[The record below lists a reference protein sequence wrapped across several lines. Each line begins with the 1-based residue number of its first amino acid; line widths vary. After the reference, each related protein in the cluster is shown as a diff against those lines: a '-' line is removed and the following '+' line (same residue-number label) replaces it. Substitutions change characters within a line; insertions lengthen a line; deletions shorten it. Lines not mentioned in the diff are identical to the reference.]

1 MKITRIILSA
11 LAAVITS
18 VAAWAGTPFNG
29 IITDPAFRP
38 FKGAKVYVSNPKNY
52 TKSDRHGRFGL
63 TDVGVSDSL
72 HIIIKKEK
80 YVIPVDSARS
90 MRIIIGDQRVQQ
102 AKEDPE
108 LVNMGYGFV
117 SRREYNSA
125 SNGITGDR
133 LRATGRSDI
142 MDALVGLVPNLE
154 RRPNG
159 TVTLRGTNSFTGYIE
174 PLYVIDGVIVPD
186 LNGININAVE
196 SVEVLK
202 DASIYGSR
210 GAGGAILVTTYRGR
224 K

>member
-1 MKITRIILSA
+1 MKLSRLFLSA
-11 LAAVITS
+11 MAAVMAS
-18 VAAWAGTPFNG
+18 ASMWAGTPFNG
-29 IITDPAFRP
+29 IITDPTFKP
-38 FKGAKVYVSNPKNY
+38 IKGAKVYVSNPKNY

-63 TDVGVSDSL
+63 TDVGVNDTL
-72 HIIIKKEK
+72 HIIIKMEK

-90 MRIIIGDQRVQQ
+90 MRIVISDQKVQQ

-117 SRREYNSA
+117 SRREYNSP
-125 SNGITGDR
+125 SNGISGDR

-154 RRPNG
+154 RHPNG
-159 TVTLRGTNSFTGYIE
+159 TVTIRGVNSFTGYVE

-186 LNGININAVE
+186 LNGININDVE

-210 GAGGAILVTTYRGR
+210 GAGGAILVTTRRGR